1 MTKRIVFGLIAIAVF
16 SSCVKSLESAG
27 VMKWD
32 LSALDLPQM
41 EYNGKTYYIHP
52 DAGEMTYEQAI
63 DYCKSLNA
71 YNHQDWFLPDK
82 QELLEMFAKASS
94 IGGFQEAAYWF
105 ENPYSENDTDR
116 HIIMGSAVF
125 STKARVRPVRC
136 ESSFFPTLSIRQVI
150 PQNWTTYAIEI
161 PKGSRYSVSK
171 AGIARM
177 KNGASVKSIIAPGI
191 EGVINVS
198 VNELFT
204 YRDEDHHFAAFAEM
218 SSGETVYSG
227 EIIAQPHSASA
238 DLTIA
243 QTSSTSVHVG
253 IDISDWGFPQQFNAP
268 LTIEIG
274 ERDWWANA
282 FAQPMASINIPIDEF
297 NLHYECDFLN
307 INLDKEVSLRV
318 SIQYTGIAVKN
329 YTPAPKT
336 PSVQTLPATDI
347 TTYTPY
353 LSCIQ
358 ATLNARIT
366 DCGVPCFNEFGFVF
380 SYTKSTP
387 TVNDHVIQNNSW
399 DYSYSDYSYKA
410 FYSFDEGPFYYRA
423 YVKNTQGIAY
433 GDAVYV
439 SGE

>member
-1 MTKRIVFGLIAIAVF
+1 
-16 SSCVKSLESAG
+16 
-27 VMKWD
+27 MKWD

-63 DYCKSLNA
+63 DYCKRLNA

-105 ENPYSENDTDR
+105 ENPYSEKDTDK
-116 HIIMGSAVF
+116 HIIWGNAVF

-136 ESSFFPTLSIRQVI
+136 ESTFFPTLSIRQVI

-161 PKGSRYSVSK
+161 PKGSRYGVSK

-177 KNGASVKSIIAPGI
+177 KNGASVKSIIAPGT
-191 EGVINVS
+191 EGVIHVS
-198 VNELFT
+198 ANDLFT

-227 EIIAQPHSASA
+227 EIIAKPHSASA
-238 DLTIA
+238 DLTIT
-243 QTSSTSVHVG
+243 QTSSTSVHVN
-253 IDISDWGFPQQFNAP
+253 IDILDWGFPQQFNAP

-274 ERDWWANA
+274 ERDWWDKA
-282 FAQPMASINIPIDEF
+282 FAQPMASTNIPIDEF
-297 NLHYECDFLN
+297 NLHYECDFNN
-307 INLDKEVSLRV
+307 INFDKEVSLRV

-329 YTPAPKT
+329 YTPAPKL

-347 TTYTPY
+347 TTYTY

-366 DCGVPCFNEFGFVF
+366 DSGIPCFNEFGFVF

-387 TVNDHVIQNNSW
+387 TINDQVIKKNSW
-399 DYSYSDYSYKA
+399 DYSHSDYSYKA
-410 FYSFDEGPFYYRA
+410 YYSFDEGPFYYRA

-433 GDAVYV
+433 GDVVYV